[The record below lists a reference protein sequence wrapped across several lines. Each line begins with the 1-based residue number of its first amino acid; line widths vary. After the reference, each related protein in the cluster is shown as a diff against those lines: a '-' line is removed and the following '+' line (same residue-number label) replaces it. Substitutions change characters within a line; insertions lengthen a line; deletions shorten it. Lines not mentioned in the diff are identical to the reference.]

1 MEGIEGCGGVGA
13 VEGYGGDRRVGRGIR
28 WDGRDRKRDGD
39 RSVGGH
45 GGVGG
50 YGAHVT
56 YRPQRPLM
64 SPWEPQCPLLS
75 LWKSQCH
82 LLGTPTSPHD
92 PVVTPISPPILGD
105 PPCPLRPR
113 GLSHPPPPPRD
124 AVPPTISHHQL
135 YWAPKKGGMRK
146 INPKEALCGRAAVTV
161 TGGGVA
167 RGDTHRD
174 TAPGGSGGVPKDGS
188 AHRLQLS
195 HQGAQRHWGG
205 TGGTVRDGGHRG
217 GSGGRG
223 DTAGGGE

>member
-1 MEGIEGCGGVGA
+1 MEGVEGCGGDGVRGDMEGIEGCGGVGA

-135 YWAPKKGGMRK
+135 YWAPKKGEMRK

-161 TGGGVA
+161 TGGGWHEGTLTGTPR
-167 RGDTHRD
+167 RGGQ
-174 TAPGGSGGVPKDGS
+174 GGSPRMAAPIACSS
-188 AHRLQLS
+188 ATREHS
-195 HQGAQRHWGG
+195 A
-205 TGGTVRDGGHRG
+205 TG
-217 GSGGRG
+217 GGRG
-223 DTAGGGE
+223 GQ